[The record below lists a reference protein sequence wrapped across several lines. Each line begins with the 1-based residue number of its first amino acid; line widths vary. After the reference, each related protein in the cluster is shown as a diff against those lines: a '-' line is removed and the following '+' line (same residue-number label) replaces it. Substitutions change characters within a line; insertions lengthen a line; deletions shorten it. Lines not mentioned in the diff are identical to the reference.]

1 MPREK
6 QGVIMNSSVRIKEGQ
21 AKIFIVDDHP
31 IVRKGLIQLINQE
44 KDMIVVGEAEDAD
57 DAVDGV
63 KRLSP
68 DVAIVDIS
76 LRGASGIE
84 LTKTM
89 LTNHPGLS
97 VLIFS
102 MYDESLF
109 VERALRAGAK
119 GYLMKQEAIFHAII
133 AIRKILSG
141 HIYVSNKW
149 RETLLNKFIHG
160 HSAGAERPDEK
171 LSDRELEVLQIVSQG
186 FLTREIAEKLHVSI
200 KTVESHYA
208 NIKLKIGLKNSHEL
222 IQYAVQWRLSQN

>member
-1 MPREK
+1 
-6 QGVIMNSSVRIKEGQ
+6 MNSITRSKEGQ

-44 KDMIVVGEAEDAD
+44 KDMIVTGEAEDAD
-57 DAVDGV
+57 EALDGI
-63 KRLSP
+63 KRLTP
-68 DVAIVDIS
+68 DLAIVDIS
-76 LRGASGIE
+76 LKGTSGIE
-84 LTKTM
+84 LTKTI
-89 LTNHPGLS
+89 LTDQPSLR

-119 GYLMKQEAIFHAII
+119 GYLMKQEAIFYAVI

-141 HIYVSNKW
+141 HVYVSNKW
-149 RETLLNKFIHG
+149 RESLVHKFIHG
-160 HSAGAERPDEK
+160 NAAGVERHDDK

-186 FLTREIAEKLHVSI
+186 LATREIAEKLHVSI
-200 KTVESHYA
+200 KTIESHYA
-208 NIKLKIGLKNSHEL
+208 NIKMKMGLKNSHEL